1 MLVLG
6 AIPAIYQAIAI
17 HFLPE
22 SPRYLLTKNKTEEAY
37 TALARIYPGATHEEI
52 ALKFDVRK

>member
-6 AIPAIYQAIAI
+6 AVPAIYQAIAI
-17 HFLPE
+17 HLLPE

-37 TALARIYPGATHEEI
+37 NAIARMYPRASQEEL
-52 ALKFDVRK
+52 ALKFDVR